1 MAKKKLLFITGT
13 RADFGKLCSLIDKVS
28 EHEGFEYCIFVTGMH
43 TLSRYGYTVDEVMK
57 KYGSS
62 RLDGGFRNVHVF
74 MNQVHGESMDLVL
87 GNTIFGLSRYVSQ
100 YQPDMIVVHGD
111 RVEALAASIVGS
123 LRNILVAHIEGGELS
138 GTIDEL
144 IRHAVSKLAH
154 LHFVANGE
162 SRRRLMQMGE
172 RADAIYAIG
181 SPDVDLMLSPSLPSK
196 EQTLA
201 YYNIPFSDYAI
212 TLLHPVT
219 TDIEQTRQ
227 MARNVADA
235 ILLSDDNFIVIY
247 PNNDHGSDIIL
258 DEYARLKNNRRVV
271 IYPSLKIDYFLVLL
285 RESKYLLGNS
295 SAGIRETPVYGVP
308 SINIGSRQDGRFC
321 CSSII
326 NVDGDSQA
334 LLQAMAAAKKAPPH
348 KPRFDFGNGDSAQRF
363 IEVLMDQKTWS
374 IAPQKQ
380 FVDHN
385 LGLCQDGPD
394 DGQQE
399 YGTLGLAWQGHEY
412 TRQ

>member
-28 EHEGFEYCIFVTGMH
+28 EHDQFEYCIFITGMH

-57 KYGSS
+57 KYDSF
-62 RLDGGFRNVHVF
+62 RLEGGFRNVHVY
-74 MNQVHGESMDLVL
+74 MNQVHGESMDMVL

-111 RVEALAASIVGS
+111 RVEALAGSIVGS

-162 SRRRLMQMGE
+162 SRKRLMQMGE
-172 RADAIYAIG
+172 SSEAIYSIG
-181 SPDVDLMLSPSLPSK
+181 SPDVDLMLSADLPAK
-196 EQTLA
+196 EQALA
-201 YYNIPFSDYAI
+201 HYNIPFEEYAI

-219 TDIEQTRQ
+219 TDGDQTKRI
-227 MARNVADA
+227 ARHVVDA
-235 ILLSDDNFIVIY
+235 MLQSKDNYIVIY

-258 DEYARLKNNRRVV
+258 DEYERLKNNPRIV
-271 IYPSLKIDYFLVLL
+271 IYPSLRIDYFLVLL
-285 RESKYLLGNS
+285 RDAQYLLGNS

-308 SINIGSRQDGRFC
+308 SVNIGSRQDGRFS
-321 CSSII
+321 CSSIV
-326 NVDGDSQA
+326 NVDGDSEA
-334 LLQAMAAAKKAPPH
+334 ILQAIGKARDMVPH
-348 KPRFDFGNGDSAQRF
+348 KPRFDFGKGNSAEKF
-363 IEVLMDQKTWS
+363 INILMDENIWLTK
-374 IAPQKQ
+374 PQKQ
-380 FVDHN
+380 FVDHQFN
-385 LGLCQDGPD
+385 LCQ
-394 DGQQE
+394 
-399 YGTLGLAWQGHEY
+399 
-412 TRQ
+412 